1 MIDYCGIAGC
11 EQADAGG
18 PPAIRNPGGDGQS
31 TMNATRWRAE
41 EAAINGFP
49 PLCQVVF
56 GDWLFRLSYGVRRTA
71 NSVTPLR
78 EPVGDLGPVIAAA
91 ETIYRGQN
99 QPVIVRLPSF
109 LDPAIDRELAARGYT
124 EEGESCIIE
133 GPLDPILAS
142 AVRVDGADAV
152 CLWPRP
158 VPEWLSAMARLQGQ
172 SAEFHAIYQRIVASV
187 VLPVAY
193 ALLAVEGEP
202 VALAY
207 AVIHGGLLCYESVVT
222 SAAHRRR
229 GYSRRVLA
237 ALALWGRQNGATG
250 AGLQVEAPNA
260 PARAL
265 YHSIGMTTELHR
277 YHYRRQPARG

>member
-1 MIDYCGIAGC
+1 
-11 EQADAGG
+11 
-18 PPAIRNPGGDGQS
+18 
-31 TMNATRWRAE
+31 MNGTRWRAE

-49 PLCQVVF
+49 PLRQVVF
-56 GDWLFRLSYGVRRTA
+56 EDWLFRLSNGVRRPA

-78 EPVGDLGPVIAAA
+78 EPGGDLAAVINAA
-91 ETIYRGQN
+91 ETIYRRQD
-99 QPVIVRLPSF
+99 QSTIFRLPSF

-133 GPLDPILAS
+133 GPLDPIVAS
-142 AVRVDGADAV
+142 AAPFGGADAV
-152 CLWPRP
+152 RLFPEP
-158 VPEWLSAMARLQGQ
+158 PPEWLAAMARLLGQ
-172 SAEFHAIYQRIVASV
+172 SREFHAIYQRIVASV

-193 ALLAVEGEP
+193 ALLPVDGQP

-207 AVIHGGLLCYESVVT
+207 AVIHRGLLCYESVVT

-229 GYSRRVLA
+229 GYSRRILA
-237 ALALWGRQNGATG
+237 ALALWGRQNDVTA

-265 YHSIGMTTELHR
+265 YHSVGMTTELHR
-277 YHYRRQPARG
+277 YHYRRQPAQD